1 MHDIT
6 DLSTYNYFSE
16 LKIFE
21 VYKAEV
27 PVQMSIKDIL
37 HCDERS
43 VSKMVFI
50 HVPEYHKSDTFFT
63 IKIHQLDNNRE
74 VMISIID
81 ATDYI
86 MRNEEKSHNEL
97 LKTINATV
105 NHELRN
111 PLNSIAACNFQQDQI
126 YQKIELLLEND
137 DIDFKDKQK
146 QLFEMLEELK
156 KDNEVQK
163 SSTKL
168 TQFLIQDLLDYSQ
181 INQNKFRENIQQF
194 DL

>member
-1 MHDIT
+1 M
-6 DLSTYNYFSE
+6 L
-16 LKIFE
+16 
-21 VYKAEV
+21 
-27 PVQMSIKDIL
+27 
-37 HCDERS
+37 
-43 VSKMVFI
+43 
-50 HVPEYHKSDTFFT
+50 
-63 IKIHQLDNNRE
+63 
-74 VMISIID
+74 SIIN

-146 QLFEMLEELK
+146 QLFEMLEDLK

-168 TQFLIQDLLDYSQ
+168 T
-181 INQNKFRENIQQF
+181 
-194 DL
+194 